1 MKRVTAAESA
11 LESALESAIE
21 SAIEYAENIIETVRE
36 PLVVMNSELKI
47 LTVND
52 SFYRTFKVTPSET
65 IGNFIYDLGNR
76 QWDIPGLRVL
86 LEEILPQN
94 KICNDYEVD
103 HVFQNIGHRTILLN
117 ARQIF
122 RKDIGSQIILLAMDD
137 ITDRKQTELSLNE
150 RIKELNCLYSIIT
163 LFNLPDVPLDA
174 LLTRT
179 VMCIPSAWQFTEI
192 VEARIELDGQ
202 SFQTARFRETP
213 WMQVS
218 NIMVT
223 GTQIGQV
230 TVCYLEER
238 PLGANGPFLIEERHL
253 LDAIAEKIGYL
264 IENHRVE
271 AKMYRLSRVVEQSP
285 VIIEITDLH
294 GTIEYVNPK
303 FTEVTGYGTDEAV
316 GHNIS
321 LLSSDRTPP
330 ELHKKLWATISSGN
344 TWEGELLNKRKD
356 GGVYWVHAT
365 IAPFHDGKGRV
376 THYLAVKED
385 ITEQKSTMAQ
395 LLHSQKL
402 ESIGQLAGG
411 LAHDLNNILSVINGY
426 AALAQLDTDKDTKQ
440 FNYLNEVITASS
452 RAASLTN
459 SLLAYSRKQEM
470 SQHNQNLNA
479 LITTVGSFIS
489 RVIHDNIEFTLSLH
503 DDPLVAYVDT
513 VQIEQVLLNL
523 ATNARDAMPHGG
535 SFTIATVAGDMDET
549 FIATHGYGKVGLYA
563 IITVT
568 DSGHGM
574 DNQTKRKAFS
584 PFFTTKEVGK
594 GTGLGLSM
602 VMGIIKQHG
611 GFIDLQSE
619 PGRGSVFRLYLPLAD
634 TGAVA
639 ALTAEENLPL
649 DRGLGTILIAEDD
662 PATLSVLEDF
672 LKMAGYT
679 VITAIDGQ
687 DAVEKFTAR
696 RGEIDLVIS
705 DVIMPRKSG
714 KAASDEIRGMSDT
727 VKFVFVSGHSDHVIE
742 REGNFGVDTEII
754 IKPILPFELLKRMR
768 DILEN

>member
-1 MKRVTAAESA
+1 MTRVTADESA
-11 LESALESAIE
+11 LESALE
-21 SAIEYAENIIETVRE
+21 YAENIIGTVRE
-36 PLVVMNSELKI
+36 PLVVLDAELKI

-52 SFYRTFKVTPSET
+52 SFYRTFKVTPAET
-65 IGNFIYDLGNR
+65 IGNFIFDLGNR
-76 QWDIPGLRVL
+76 QWDIPRLRVL

-94 KICNDYEVD
+94 NICNDYEVD
-103 HVFQNIGHRTILLN
+103 HVFQNIGHRTVLFN

-122 RKDIGSQIILLAMDD
+122 RKDLGSHIILLAMDD
-137 ITDRKQTELSLNE
+137 ITDRKKTELSLNE
-150 RIKELNCLYSIIT
+150 RIKELDCLYSIIT
-163 LFNLPDVPLDA
+163 LFNLPDIPLDA

-179 VMCIPSAWQFTEI
+179 VMCIPLAWQFTEI

-202 SFQTARFRETP
+202 LFQTARFQETP
-213 WMQVS
+213 WMQVCD
-218 NIMVT
+218 IIVD
-223 GTQIGQV
+223 GTKIGQV
-230 TVCYLEER
+230 SACYLEER
-238 PLGANGPFLIEERHL
+238 PAGANGPFLREERHL

-271 AKMYRLSRVVEQSP
+271 AKMHRLSRVVEQSP

-294 GTIEYVNPK
+294 GTVEYVNPK
-303 FTEVTGYGTDEAV
+303 FTEVTGYGADEVV
-316 GHNIS
+316 GRNIS
-321 LLSSDRTPP
+321 LMSSDKTPP
-330 ELHKKLWATISSGN
+330 ELHKKLWTTIASGK

-365 IAPFHDGKGRV
+365 IAPFYDGKGRI

-395 LLHSQKL
+395 LLHSQKQ

-426 AALAQLDTDKDTKQ
+426 ATLAQLDMNKDTKL

-452 RAASLTN
+452 RAASLTS

-470 SQHNQNLNA
+470 NQHNQNLNA

-523 ATNARDAMPHGG
+523 ATNARDAMPLGG
-535 SFTIATVAGDMDET
+535 TFTIATVAGDMDKT
-549 FIATHGYGKVGLYA
+549 FIATHGYGKVGRYA

-574 DNQTKRKAFS
+574 DNQTKRKAFI

-619 PGRGSVFRLYLPLAD
+619 PGSGSVFRLYLPLTD

-639 ALTAEENLPL
+639 AAYAEENVPL
-649 DRGLGTILIAEDD
+649 DKGLGTILVAEDD
-662 PATLSVLEDF
+662 PATLAVLEDF

-687 DAVEKFTAR
+687 DAVEKFAAR
-696 RGEIDLVIS
+696 RGEIDLVIF

-727 VKFVFVSGHSDHVIE
+727 VKFIFVSGHSDHVIE
-742 REGNFGVDTEII
+742 REGYFDTDTEIV
-754 IKPILPFELLKRMR
+754 IKPILPFELLKKMR